1 MSDAEAF
8 RAETRAR
15 VCQELFGDTDF
26 HAGALAMRNAY

>member
-8 RAETRAR
+8 RAETR
-15 VCQELFGDTDF
+15 VCLCQELFGDANL